1 MKAVWNGNV
10 IAESDATIVIENNHY
25 FPADSVNREFFAD
38 SATTSVC
45 SWKGEAKY
53 YSVVVNGD
61 TNADAAWYYPTPKD
75 AAKEIT
81 GYVAFWKGVQITD

>member
-1 MKAVWNGNV
+1 MKALWNDTV

-25 FPADSVNREFFAD
+25 FPADSVNREFFTD

-53 YSVVVNGD
+53 YSVVVDGT
-61 TNADAAWYYPTPKD
+61 TNTDAAWYYPAPKD
-75 AAKEIT
+75 AAKEIA
-81 GYVAFWKGVQITD
+81 GYVAFWKGVKVTD